1 MDSRK
6 VLIVTNKMATANNIY
21 NFIIKHCRYSSDMK
35 SDTISAGYKLT
46 NVSQG
51 TGTPAD
57 ITIIVVS
64 NVESERYKA
73 YSYYDRVIIDNVFE
87 YNNDKEIVKTFEKCA
102 RNLYDVVDIDLDG
115 IQV

>member
-6 VLIVTNKMATANNIY
+6 VLIVTNKMATVNNIY
-21 NFIIKHCRYSSDMK
+21 SFIIKHCHHSPDMK
-35 SDTISAGYKLT
+35 SDTISAGYRLT

-51 TGTPAD
+51 TGMPVD
-57 ITIIVVS
+57 ITIIAVS

-87 YNNDKEIVKTFEKCA
+87 YNDDKEIVKTFEKCA
-102 RNLYDVVDIDLDG
+102 RNLYDVVDIDLDD
-115 IQV
+115 IQA

>member
-21 NFIIKHCRYSSDMK
+21 NFIINHCRYSSDMK
-35 SDTISAGYKLT
+35 SDNISAGYKLT
-46 NVSQG
+46 NVSQS
-51 TGTPAD
+51 TGTPVD

-73 YSYYDRVIIDNVFE
+73 YSYYDRVIIDNIFE
-87 YNNDKEIVKTFEKCA
+87 YSNDKEIVKTFEKCA
-102 RNLYDVVDIDLDG
+102 RNLYDVVDIDLDD

>member
-6 VLIVTNKMATANNIY
+6 VLIVTNKMATVNKIC
-21 NFIIKHCRYSSDMK
+21 NFIIKNCHYSHDFA

-46 NVSQG
+46 NVSNG
-51 TGTPAD
+51 TDSVAD
-57 ITIIVVS
+57 ITIIAVS

-73 YSYYDRVIIDNVFE
+73 CSLYDRVIIDNVFE
-87 YNNDKEIVKTFEKCA
+87 YNGDEEIIKAFEKCV
-102 RNLYDVVDIDLDG
+102 RNLYDVIDINLDD

>member
-21 NFIIKHCRYSSDMK
+21 NFIIKHCRYGSDMK
-35 SDTISAGYKLT
+35 SDALSAGYKLI

-51 TGTPAD
+51 TGTPVD
-57 ITIIVVS
+57 VTIVVVS

-73 YSYYDRVIIDNVFE
+73 YSYYDRVIIDSVFE

-102 RNLYDVVDIDLDG
+102 RNLYDVIDIDLYN
-115 IQV
+115 IQA